1 MKEKKNQSQNF
12 PKKKIRQKKKKNTHT
27 STRVTLDGQITMY
40 LYIVS

>member
-1 MKEKKNQSQNF
+1 MKEKKKSISKLS
-12 PKKKIRQKKKKNTHT
+12 KKKIRQKKKKNTHT

>member
-12 PKKKIRQKKKKNTHT
+12 PKKKLGKKKKNTHT